1 VALQAMR
8 LSRFLGGVLF
18 VGLIHNPVEAFGTT
32 LPAMSSVTL
41 VWDGSPSSDVTSYR
55 VYYGGPAGIIRTT
68 PRWEDS
74 HRDSDSGRLKSLHP

>member
-1 VALQAMR
+1 MALQAMR

-55 VYYGGPAGIIRTT
+55 VYYGGASRNYTNNTT
-68 PRWEDS
+68 VGRQS
-74 HRDSDSGRLKSLHP
+74 SGQ